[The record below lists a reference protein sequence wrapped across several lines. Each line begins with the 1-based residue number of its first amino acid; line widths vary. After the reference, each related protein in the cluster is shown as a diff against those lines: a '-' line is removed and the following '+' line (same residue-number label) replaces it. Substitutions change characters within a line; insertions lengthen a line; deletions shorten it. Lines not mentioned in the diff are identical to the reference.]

1 LGMEIGIYFREVEDF
16 RVQGRCLHRLND
28 ILGLVL
34 CGILADCDDFVEI
47 KDYGLDNMEVL
58 RAEFGFDFAN
68 GIPSEDTLE
77 RVFKYV
83 DQQELSGCFKS
94 LVGDLSLADRQVIV
108 DGKEL
113 RSTIPGGKKHALVRM
128 VNVWVHDLG
137 LSFGQQQVDQ
147 KSNEITAIPALLD
160 LVDCKGSV
168 VTIDAMG
175 CHKEIVEKISGKGAD
190 YVIALKANQGA
201 LYEEVHDFMLNRT
214 DALAQHTSMDKA
226 HGRGEIRK
234 VWLCQKLDLMEECA
248 RWKDLKTLVM
258 IQRTRLI
265 GNQVQEQT
273 QFYISSLS
281 HPAPDLFAQYIRNH
295 WSIENNLHWQLDV
308 TFKEDDAKVRH
319 QNAIIN
325 LHQIRKWALYLLQK
339 DPDKI
344 SIKRKRKKASR
355 NPAYLKQI
363 LS

>member
-1 LGMEIGIYFREVEDF
+1 MEISSYFEEIEDF
-16 RVQGRCLHRLND
+16 RVQGRCLHQLND

-34 CGILADCDDFVEI
+34 CGIIADCDDFVEI
-47 KDYGLDNMEVL
+47 RDYGADNMEVL
-58 RAEFGFDFAN
+58 RQDFGFVFSN

-77 RVFKYV
+77 RVFRHL
-83 DQQELSGCFKS
+83 DQKELEACFKS
-94 LVGDLSLADRQVIV
+94 LLGDLSLRERQVIV

-113 RSTIPGGKKHALVRM
+113 RSTIPNGKKHALVRM

-147 KSNEITAIPALLD
+147 KSNELTAIPALLD
-160 LVDCKGSV
+160 LVDCQGSV

-175 CHKEIVEKISGKGAD
+175 CHKDIVEKIRDKGAD

-201 LYEEVHDFMLNRT
+201 LYEEVHDFLLRRT
-214 DALAQHTSMDKA
+214 DILAQHTSMDKA
-226 HGRGEIRK
+226 HGRGEIRQ
-234 VWLCQKLDLMEECA
+234 VWVCQNLDLVDEC
-248 RWKDLKTLVM
+248 RHWKDLHTIILV
-258 IQRTRLI
+258 QRTRLV
-265 GNQVQEQT
+265 GDQVQAQT
-273 QFYISSLS
+273 QFYISSLKQPD
-281 HPAPDLFAQYIRNH
+281 PAIFAQYIRQH

-319 QNAIIN
+319 HNAIIN

-344 SIKRKRKKASR
+344 SIKRKRKKAGR
-355 NPAYLKQI
+355 NPHYLKQI